1 MVISDSVW
9 QDFDAET
16 FVGMN
21 DSKILSSFTSGFF
34 GGFIFC
40 IEGLLL
46 NAGAW
51 RLLPVNFTS
60 KILLLPYV
68 PVWFDAHGLTVILD
82 FSQNSP
88 AFEIWKSSEVPE
100 AQLCDVGTQ
109 LFGTFQLLDKHI
121 SESTDSQMSYVDFGF
136 GSDNYSFA
144 GCHRFSI
151 MRHQIASDSKSET
164 EPSKPQIRISLEGF
178 TCNPQT
184 NKLPVPEIGKWFHAL
199 YARSLFANGVQAVL
213 QSQHSG

>member
-16 FVGMN
+16 FAGMN

-34 GGFIFC
+34 GGFIFGT
-40 IEGLLL
+40 EGLLL

-51 RLLPVNFTS
+51 RLLPVNFTN
-60 KILLLPYV
+60 
-68 PVWFDAHGLTVILD
+68 
-82 FSQNSP
+82 FSQSHP
-88 AFEIWKSSEVPE
+88 TFEIWKSSEVPE
-100 AQLCDVGTQ
+100 DQLCDVGTR

-121 SESTDSQMSYVDFGF
+121 SESTDSQLSYVDFGF
-136 GSDNYSFA
+136 GSDKYSFA

-151 MRHQIASDSKSET
+151 TRHRIASDSQSET

-184 NKLPVPEIGKWFHAL
+184 NELPVSEIGKWFHAL
-199 YARSLFANGVQAVL
+199 YARALFANGIQAVL
-213 QSQHSG
+213 QSQRPW